1 MAKATKQGTIPK
13 HELEALAA
21 VLYPSLKA
29 FYDSPEGQAQFE
41 AWWEQRQAQKPQ
53 KPQKAK

>member
-1 MAKATKQGTIPK
+1 MAKKKKQGTIPK

-29 FYDSPEGQAQFE
+29 FYDSPEGQAQLNE
-41 AWWEQRQAQKPQ
+41 WREQRQAKKPQ
-53 KPQKAK
+53 KPQPPK